1 MASSTAD
8 QSSAYTLMEKL
19 GVGNFGTVWKAV
31 HNVTKDVVAIKMV
44 DLEST
49 DDDIAEIQ
57 AEISHL
63 STCSSDQITR
73 YYGSFV
79 KGYRLWIVMEYM
91 AGGSCLDLLKPGVFT
106 EQQIAIVCR
115 EILLGLQYLH
125 AEGKIHRDIKAA
137 NILLAANGDV
147 KLADFGVAAQLS
159 SHKSQRHTFVGT
171 PFWMAP
177 EVIRQTGYD
186 SRADIWSLG
195 ITAIEM
201 AKGEPPLA
209 ENHPFKAIFLI
220 PKADA
225 PRLEESGWSK
235 DFCDFVAACLQKQ
248 PRNRPLAKDLL
259 RHPFITS
266 APRTSDLVDLVER
279 YRDFQEQK
287 AKPGSATQD
296 YKTVMATGGPVQT
309 EWDFDETIRGTIKG
323 VPVKF
328 DLGDFDDDEEDQVV
342 VSREPTTA
350 SEAKPPVSQTTVRK
364 SDIGEESST
373 MRPLKKAPAQSLPP
387 AFEDFVPGGTMMA
400 TVINPALDSLSQDAP
415 LARNAVHTIQQGFA
429 ELAKHNPEL
438 VIDLVSKVTERM
450 DRATP
455 AATTTPSDVIKD
467 RSPLADQLYQRWLD
481 GLRVKVGAGA

>member
-1 MASSTAD
+1 
-8 QSSAYTLMEKL
+8 
-19 GVGNFGTVWKAV
+19 
-31 HNVTKDVVAIKMV
+31 
-44 DLEST
+44 
-49 DDDIAEIQ
+49 
-57 AEISHL
+57 
-63 STCSSDQITR
+63 
-73 YYGSFV
+73 
-79 KGYRLWIVMEYM
+79 
-91 AGGSCLDLLKPGVFT
+91 
-106 EQQIAIVCR
+106 
-115 EILLGLQYLH
+115 
-125 AEGKIHRDIKAA
+125 
-137 NILLAANGDV
+137 
-147 KLADFGVAAQLS
+147 
-159 SHKSQRHTFVGT
+159 
-171 PFWMAP
+171 MAP

-248 PRNRPLAKDLL
+248 PRNVSAANILSAEHYQKRPLAKDLL

-266 APRTSDLVDLVER
+266 APRTSVLVDLVER

-364 SDIGEESST
+364 SDIGEE
-373 MRPLKKAPAQSLPP
+373 
-387 AFEDFVPGGTMMA
+387 
-400 TVINPALDSLSQDAP
+400 
-415 LARNAVHTIQQGFA
+415 
-429 ELAKHNPEL
+429 
-438 VIDLVSKVTERM
+438 
-450 DRATP
+450 
-455 AATTTPSDVIKD
+455 
-467 RSPLADQLYQRWLD
+467 
-481 GLRVKVGAGA
+481 